1 MKSVIFDLIENLVE
15 YNSLNPKIGNGLKKF
30 NEIEIDYNKRFEFDG
45 GYLFFQE
52 GTTTHIDEGTFEAHK
67 KYIDIQIVL
76 DGSEYVAWAPIDQLE
91 VDVAYNVEKDVV
103 RLNGN
108 PETTMK
114 INKGMAYICLPH
126 DGHKALKYIDK
137 ATNYK
142 KAVIKIEI

>member
-1 MKSVIFDLIENLVE
+1 MNSVIFDLIENLDE
-15 YNSLNPKIGNGLKKF
+15 YISLNPKIRNGLEKL
-30 NEIEIDYNKRFEFDG
+30 NEVEIDYNKRFDFDG

-76 DGSEYVAWAPIDQLE
+76 DGSEYVAWAPINQLV
-91 VDVAYNVEKDVV
+91 VDVEYNAEKDVV
-103 RLNGN
+103 RLNGS
-108 PETTMK
+108 PKAIMK

-126 DGHKALKYIDK
+126 DGHKALKYINK
-137 ATNYK
+137 ATKYN

>member
-1 MKSVIFDLIENLVE
+1 MNSVIFDLIENLDE
-15 YNSLNPKIGNGLKKF
+15 YISLNPKIANGLEKL
-30 NEIEIDYNKRFEFDG
+30 NEVEIDYNERFDFDG

-76 DGSEYVAWAPIDQLE
+76 DGSEYVAWAPINQLV
-91 VDVAYNVEKDVV
+91 VDVEYNAEKDVV
-103 RLNGN
+103 RLNGS
-108 PETTMK
+108 PKAIMK

-126 DGHKALKYIDK
+126 DGHKALKYINK
-137 ATNYK
+137 ATKYN

>member
-1 MKSVIFDLIENLVE
+1 MNSVIFDLIENLDE
-15 YNSLNPKIGNGLKKF
+15 YISLNPKIANGLEKL
-30 NEIEIDYNKRFEFDG
+30 NEVEIDYNKRFDFDG

-76 DGSEYVAWAPIDQLE
+76 DGSEYVAWAPINQLV
-91 VDVAYNVEKDVV
+91 VDVEYNAEKDVV
-103 RLNGN
+103 RLNGS
-108 PETTMK
+108 PKAITK

-126 DGHKALKYIDK
+126 DGHKALKYINK
-137 ATNYK
+137 ATKYN